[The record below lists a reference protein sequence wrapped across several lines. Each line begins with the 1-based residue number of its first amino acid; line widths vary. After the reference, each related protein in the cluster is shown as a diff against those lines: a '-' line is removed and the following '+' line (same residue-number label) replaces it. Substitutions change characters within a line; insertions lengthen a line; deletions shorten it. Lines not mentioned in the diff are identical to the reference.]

1 MSNLS
6 PVIERI
12 IAQAETI
19 TFRSGES
26 LGEQYAKTKNLFILL
41 DGEVTLYYHIASM
54 EQEVAIGKASFKY
67 APLSVSLFQHPF
79 RNESTVRITS
89 ETATIL
95 KWSGELIHDIL
106 EQDISAAIEFF
117 NFFNTK
123 AHELIRETT
132 ELFAQTHIISKIYEN
147 FSKVSSGYASNK
159 NQDQLENVIFLLQS
173 PFMEVFEENE
183 LMHLAAGIVRKEYKT
198 GEIVNLQGHKTDGI
212 YILESGEVQ
221 FSRINDFQQESYNVM
236 FRSISTP
243 GYLIGSSGILN
254 EESLVTSRVSRA
266 SIILHIPAHI
276 IDDLCESNKSFALK
290 LQKRIL
296 WLIINQLR
304 SIRARLIAAEF
315 DEEHIVSTG
324 IIESNSTKLNINSAL
339 HKVPHLLA
347 SKLTVNEGLD
357 ILHNAELKGSAPE
370 KNLASLCLDNLH
382 QTQKEAQFYDGLKG
396 IYNSVAH
403 APDDYDHSKI
413 QFECLISTRKAFLPA
428 SVMIKGYENLPDEP
442 GNIFIYNHLLNDPY
456 YTLPNQFQITLDSHY
471 LSSLLFEKYN
481 DVGQRI
487 VRIGKSAEYGH
498 QEYYERLSFI
508 DVYTKESEKIDETK
522 EQKEERRELLF
533 LKLKA
538 QLNQGKNIIV
548 SPEGSSYRTE
558 QSPGPF
564 KSGIFRMALKMENEP
579 LIVPIVIANFD
590 KRIRNNKFACH
601 IKKPFLLSEEMKLK
615 DEKDLKSFLF
625 NYRKEYQKYVKM
637 LTKEV
642 S

>member
-6 PVIERI
+6 PAIEGI
-12 IAQAETI
+12 IAQAETV
-19 TFRSGES
+19 TFNCGEV
-26 LGEQYAKTKNLFILL
+26 LGEQYAKTNNLFILL
-41 DGEVTLYYHIASM
+41 DGEVTLYYHIVSM

-67 APLSVSLFQHPF
+67 APLGVNLFQYPF

-89 ETATIL
+89 ETATLL

-106 EQDISAAIEFF
+106 EQDINVAIEFF
-117 NFFNTK
+117 YFFNTK

-132 ELFAQTHIISKIYEN
+132 ELFAQTHIVSKIYED
-147 FSKVSSGYASNK
+147 FSKISSGYVSIK

-183 LMHLAAGIVRKEYKT
+183 LMQLAGGIVRKEYKT
-198 GEIVNLQGHKTDGI
+198 GEIVNLQGHKTKGI

-221 FSRINDFQQESYNVM
+221 FSRINEFRQESYNVM

-243 GYLIGSSGILN
+243 GYLIGSSGTLK

-266 SIILHIPAHI
+266 SVILHIPSHV
-276 IDDLCESNKSFALK
+276 IDDLCESNKSFALN
-290 LQKRIL
+290 LQKRTL

-304 SIRARLIAAEF
+304 GIRARLIAAEF

-324 IIESNSTKLNINSAL
+324 LIESNNTKLNINSAL
-339 HKVPHLLA
+339 HKVPHLLGD
-347 SKLTVNEGLD
+347 KMTIKEGLK
-357 ILHNAELKGSAPE
+357 ILHDVELKGSASE

-382 QTQKEAQFYDGLKG
+382 QTQKEAKFYDGLKD
-396 IYNSVAH
+396 IYNSVAL
-403 APDDYDHSKI
+403 APEEYDSNKV
-413 QFECLISTRKAFLPA
+413 QFDCMVSTRKAFLPA

-456 YTLPNQFQITLDSHY
+456 YTLPNQFQITLDSHFI
-471 LSSLLFEKYN
+471 SSLLFEKYN

-487 VRIGKSAEYGH
+487 VRVGKNVEYGH

-508 DVYTKESEKIDETK
+508 DVYTDDSEKIEETP
-522 EQKEERRELLF
+522 EQKEERKESLF
-533 LKLKA
+533 QNIET
-538 QLNQGKNIIV
+538 QLGEGKNVIV

-564 KSGIFRMALKMENEP
+564 KSGMFRMALQMKKEP
-579 LIVPIVIANFD
+579 LIVPIIIANFD
-590 KRIRNNKFACH
+590 KRIRNNKFACQ
-601 IKKPFLLSEEMKLK
+601 IKKPFLLSEQMKQKGAK
-615 DEKDLKSFLF
+615 DVKSFLF
-625 NYRKEYQKYVKM
+625 NYRKEYKKDVKM